1 MRSSRPGISW
11 TRPCRSKLCTAS
23 HLATRK
29 LLDHLLQLWV
39 FLSDDLFELHRFHP
53 RVLELREGTPG
64 LDCLMLPPITYQQH
78 AIIGM
83 KAIHKLVHL
92 LGGRE
97 RGFIEHI
104 QAALSG
110 VRLLPAC
117 KMLLQRGCFHACIG
131 QLLRRAGRGRE
142 AFNLVPLRLCSFT
155 DDGQRR
161 CLARTG
167 DAIQPYQFFAGEKH
181 MLNGLALKNLR
192 SFRVLPRELLSTLSL
207 HTDRTV
213 FVSHHFS

>member
-1 MRSSRPGISW
+1 MDAALPLQTLHG
-11 TRPCRSKLCTAS
+11 LA

-29 LLDHLLQLWV
+29 LLDHLFQLRV
-39 FLSDDLFELHRFHP
+39 FLADDLFELDCLHA

-64 LDCLMLPPITYQQH
+64 LDRLMLPTIAYQQH
-78 AIIGM
+78 AVIRM

-92 LGGRE
+92 FGGRE

-110 VRLLPAC
+110 VRLLSPR

-142 AFNLVPLRLCSFT
+142 AFDLVPLRLRAFT

-161 CLARTG
+161 CLPRAR
-167 DAIQPYQFFAGEKH
+167 DSIQSHYLFAGEKH
-181 MLNGLALKNLR
+181 LVNGLTLR
-192 SFRVLPRELLSTLSL
+192 GIQLRVAVLRRNAYTRRSTSIGSLIPR
-207 HTDRTV
+207 
-213 FVSHHFS
+213 